1 MRIRCAAGCVQHDMD
16 HRTER
21 ISEALREEL
30 AELIGYEMS
39 DPRVAPV
46 VVTGVHISPDKRH
59 AHVRVGVLADASS
72 RDALQALEGA
82 RNFLRRELAKRLEV
96 YRIPELHFEAD
107 LLAESSGRM
116 DHLLR
121 RMKKGRPRESPP
133 EVKTENIEKKAV
145 E

>member
-1 MRIRCAAGCVQHDMD
+1 MD

-30 AELIGYEMS
+30 SELIGYEMS
-39 DPRVAPV
+39 DPRVASV
-46 VVTGVHISPDKRH
+46 VVTDVHISPDKRH
-59 AHVRVGVLADASS
+59 AHVRVGVPADGSS
-72 RDALQALEGA
+72 KDALKALDGA
-82 RNFLRRELAKRLEV
+82 KQFLRLQLAKRLEV
-96 YRIPELHFEAD
+96 YRIPELHFQAD

-116 DHLLR
+116 EHLLK

-133 EVKTENIEKKAV
+133 DVTIDNVEKKAV